1 MKTPRGFI
9 VWQRSGM
16 KRAILYLARSF
27 RRPPTNTPA
36 NHTKHSRRLTTN
48 LVNYVTSSL
57 NKLTLDP
64 IPPIASVNDARV
76 TISNRTQD
84 RVAGVDRRPYGDQ
97 LGFGPAMRIGT
108 ATWTNRRFA
117 GISLAIRGL
126 KILCSP
132 LSVCATG

>member
-76 TISNRTQD
+76 TISTVLTMVWQGS
-84 RVAGVDRRPYGDQ
+84 VAAPMPINSASVRRCASEPL
-97 LGFGPAMRIGT
+97 LGPTVASQ
-108 ATWTNRRFA
+108 A
-117 GISLAIRGL
+117 L
-126 KILCSP
+126 
-132 LSVCATG
+132 V

>member
-76 TISNRTQD
+76 TISNRTHD
-84 RVAGVDRRPYGDQ
+84 GVAGGDPPPLWRSTRLRSGDAHRNRYLDQPSLRRH
-97 LGFGPAMRIGT
+97 
-108 ATWTNRRFA
+108 
-117 GISLAIRGL
+117 
-126 KILCSP
+126 
-132 LSVCATG
+132 